1 MRAKKQPKPEN
12 HERWLITYAD
22 LITLL
27 LVFFI
32 VLYSG
37 SQDDAKKFAILAGS
51 LHDAFN
57 VLGDG
62 NGTGGSSAVFT
73 GTGSTNAGGSS
84 QELSDFEALQGV
96 IQQIA
101 KERGL
106 GDRLNIRMEQ
116 DRIIIGMGSDL
127 LFASGSAQLRPSA
140 LPVIDALAASLKGNP
155 NEIRVD
161 GHTDNVPHNSVDYA
175 SNWELS
181 SARATAV
188 LRRLMEVGLPANKLY
203 AAAYGDARPRADNST
218 AEGRAQNRRAEI
230 VVLYPPAT
238 PEPAVRTPRS
248 TATPTPKPAG
258 RH

>member
-73 GTGSTNAGGSS
+73 GSGSTNAGGST
-84 QELSDFEALQGV
+84 QEISDFQALQGV
-96 IQQIA
+96 IQQIS

-140 LPVIDALAASLKGNP
+140 LPIIDAVAQALKGNP
-155 NEIRVD
+155 NEIRID

-188 LRRLMEVGLPANKLY
+188 LRRLVEGGLDAGKMF
-203 AAAYGDARPRADNST
+203 AAAFGESRPRADNST
-218 AEGRAQNRRAEI
+218 AEGRAQNRRAE
-230 VVLYPPAT
+230 VVVIYPPAT
-238 PEPAVRTPRS
+238 PDPAAGVRTPR
-248 TATPTPKPAG
+248 ATPTPKPAKG
-258 RH
+258 H